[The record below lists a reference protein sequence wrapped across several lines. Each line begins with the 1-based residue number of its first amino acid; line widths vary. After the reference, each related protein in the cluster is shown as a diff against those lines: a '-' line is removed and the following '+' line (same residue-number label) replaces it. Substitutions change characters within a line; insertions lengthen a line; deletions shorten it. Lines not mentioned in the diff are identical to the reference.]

1 MPSEK
6 VLTPPL
12 SATEIEEA
20 ILDSVR
26 LAIRRDCN
34 LAPGNAYGTFS
45 AHITGRVLLYDMGT
59 EFAVNLDAKAKFGE
73 QTEGGK
79 ESEIEITMNEKPPNA
94 VRVESGLP
102 VPVQVR
108 NASGKNETKYVKYGR
123 DRAAK
128 SQTQEQSH

>member
-45 AHITGRVLLYDMGT
+45 AHITGKILLYDMGT
-59 EFAVNLDAKAKFGE
+59 EYGVNLEAKSNVG
-73 QTEGGK
+73 QMTEGGK

-94 VRVESGLP
+94 VRVESGQG
-102 VPVQVR
+102 VPVSVR
-108 NASGKNETKYVKYGR
+108 NAQGKNETRYVRYGR
-123 DRAAK
+123 DKAK
-128 SQTQEQSH
+128 GA

>member
-59 EFAVNLDAKAKFGE
+59 EFAVNLDAKSNVG
-73 QTEGGK
+73 QMTEGGK
-79 ESEIEITMNEKPPNA
+79 ESEIEITLKERPPNA
-94 VRVESGLP
+94 VRVESGQG
-102 VPVQVR
+102 VPVSVR
-108 NASGKNETKYVKYGR
+108 NSQGKNETRYVRYGR
-123 DRAAK
+123 DKAK
-128 SQTQEQSH
+128 GA

>member
-34 LAPGNAYGTFS
+34 LAPCNAYGTFS
-45 AHITGRVLLYDMGT
+45 AHITGKILLYDMGT
-59 EFAVNLDAKAKFGE
+59 EYVVNLDAKSNVG
-73 QTEGGK
+73 QMTEGGK

-94 VRVESGLP
+94 VRVES
-102 VPVQVR
+102 
-108 NASGKNETKYVKYGR
+108 
-123 DRAAK
+123 
-128 SQTQEQSH
+128 

>member
-45 AHITGRVLLYDMGT
+45 AHITGKILLYDMGT
-59 EFAVNLDAKAKFGE
+59 EYVVNLEAKSNVG
-73 QTEGGK
+73 QMTEGGK

-94 VRVESGLP
+94 VRVESGQG
-102 VPVQVR
+102 VPVSVR
-108 NASGKNETKYVKYGR
+108 NAQGKNETRYVRYGR
-123 DRAAK
+123 DKAK
-128 SQTQEQSH
+128 GA